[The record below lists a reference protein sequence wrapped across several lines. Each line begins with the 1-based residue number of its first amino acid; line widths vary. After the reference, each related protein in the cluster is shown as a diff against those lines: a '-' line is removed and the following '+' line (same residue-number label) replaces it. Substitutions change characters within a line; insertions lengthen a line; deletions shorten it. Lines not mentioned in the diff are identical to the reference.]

1 MFFSVLFDSQQIQQS
16 CQCSKWGLRVTLVPI
31 LFQQSAR
38 CELCSQLWIYKI
50 NWTILTGQHPCITTD
65 TLVFALPAADNS
77 LSACLSWLL
86 YVLPR
91 RMLRGKTNVINI
103 FTYYPLY
110 KQGVYYRRS
119 KYENSLK
126 KNKIYKEK
134 ELQCFLKVTQIF
146 HWLNRR
152 TFVVLVKLL
161 IISNTVCSSAI
172 LCVLKHYPLWKS
184 IHTIPF
190 LFFLFFFYY

>member
-1 MFFSVLFDSQQIQQS
+1 MLY
-16 CQCSKWGLRVTLVPI
+16 KHPEALVI
-31 LFQQSAR
+31 
-38 CELCSQLWIYKI
+38 
-50 NWTILTGQHPCITTD
+50 H
-65 TLVFALPAADNS
+65 
-77 LSACLSWLL
+77 
-86 YVLPR
+86 
-91 RMLRGKTNVINI
+91 KTNVINI

-161 IISNTVCSSAI
+161 ITSNTVCSSAI
-172 LCVLKHYPLWKS
+172 LCVLKHYPLWKVNTHNS
-184 IHTIPF
+184 FSSFFSFFIIIKSQKTQFLPYIHHI
-190 LFFLFFFYY
+190 FFAK